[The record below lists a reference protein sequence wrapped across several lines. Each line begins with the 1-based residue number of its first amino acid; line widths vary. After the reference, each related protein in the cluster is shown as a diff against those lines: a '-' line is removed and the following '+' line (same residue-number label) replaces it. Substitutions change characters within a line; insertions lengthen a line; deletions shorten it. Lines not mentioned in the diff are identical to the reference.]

1 MVAECG
7 AVAAGD
13 VDLFGTHAPRATQEI
28 LHARGVRTAMFR
40 SSRDCCLLC
49 LILILILALANEPAR
64 AQTSNESRVNEYWP
78 GLVTTVELGSQLRLQ
93 TKIENHTG
101 LDNRFTQW
109 ELGALLSYR
118 TFRRLRLRDS
128 DNDDDNNYDLTIGA
142 GYIFVQ
148 SNDRGVIDGE
158 HRLLVEST
166 PKHSLGLGILA
177 QDRNR
182 LEFRWRETG
191 YDFRYRN
198 RLTIDRPFRIR
209 GFKLIP
215 YASGEWFWSRN
226 TRAWDEN
233 RSAFGARLPF
243 GKLLML
249 DLHYLRK
256 NCTGCNRD
264 HTDAFGTTLNV
275 YLRKKKT

>member
-1 MVAECG
+1 
-7 AVAAGD
+7 
-13 VDLFGTHAPRATQEI
+13 
-28 LHARGVRTAMFR
+28 MFR
-40 SSRDCCLLC
+40 STRECCLLRLF
-49 LILILILALANEPAR
+49 LILFLALANETAPA
-64 AQTSNESRVNEYWP
+64 QPSDQSNVTEYWP
-78 GLVTTVELGSQLRLQ
+78 SLGTTIELGSRFRLQ
-93 TKIENHTG
+93 TKTENHSG

-109 ELGALLSYR
+109 ELGAILSYR
-118 TFRRLRLRDS
+118 TFRRLTFRDS
-128 DNDDDNNYDLTIGA
+128 DNDDENNYDLTIGA

-148 SNDRGVIDGE
+148 SNDHGVIEGE

-166 PKHSLGLGILA
+166 PKHSLGLGMLV

-198 RLTIDRPFRIR
+198 RLTIDRPIRIR
-209 GFKLIP
+209 GFNIIP

-226 TRAWDEN
+226 ARAWDEN

-249 DLHYLRK
+249 DLYHLRK
-256 NCTGCNRD
+256 NCTGCSRD
-264 HTDAFGTTLNV
+264 HTNAFGTTLNL
-275 YLRKKKT
+275 YLGKKKP